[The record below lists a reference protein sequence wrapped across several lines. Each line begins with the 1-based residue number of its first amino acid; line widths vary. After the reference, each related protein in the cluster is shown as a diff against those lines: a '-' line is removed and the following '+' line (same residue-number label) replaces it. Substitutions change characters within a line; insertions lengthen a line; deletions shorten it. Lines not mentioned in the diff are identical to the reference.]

1 MVGILLNMK
10 DYIIKSNRES
20 GDGKKDIFI
29 TNPEED
35 IAIIIELKVADRLKD
50 LDSKCKEA
58 LKQIDNKNYDIELI
72 EEGYEKIIKY
82 GISFFKKKCRIFKK

>member
-1 MVGILLNMK
+1 MCIR
-10 DYIIKSNRES
+10 DR
-20 GDGKKDIFI
+20 FI

-35 IAIIIELKVADRLKD
+35 TAIIIELKVADKLKD

-58 LKQIDNKNYDIELI
+58 LKQIDNKNYDTELI

-82 GISFFKKKCRIFKK
+82 GICFFKKKCRVF